1 MKILI
6 TGGAGFIGST
16 LARALAATEI
26 ARNAQDTEFKIS
38 RILLADRVQPQ
49 APDDPRVETAVGD
62 VGDPAFIR
70 SLVTPDTRL
79 VFHLAGVVSGAAE
92 ADFALGM
99 HANLDGTRHMLEACR
114 ALPEP
119 ARLVFASSIAV
130 YGRPLPDII
139 DDDTPMR
146 PTLSYGV
153 QKLVCE
159 ILLGEYTRRNFV
171 DARALRLSGVVV
183 RPPAPNGAL
192 SGFNSDLIREPIE
205 GREYTCPVGPEATIW
220 MQSVGR
226 CVKNLIHAAH
236 LPSTF
241 LGDRR
246 ALLLPAVAVSI
257 GEIVDAIRHIVSV
270 DAAARVRYQRNDELQ
285 EQFGAWPRRIAA
297 ARATRLGFEADAGL
311 GEIIRGFVK
320 GRSGAGA

>member
-1 MKILI
+1 MNILI
-6 TGGAGFIGST
+6 TGAAGFIGT
-16 LARALAATEI
+16 ALARALAATEI
-26 ARNAQDTEFKIS
+26 ARNAQDAEFRIG
-38 RILLADRVQPQ
+38 RILLADRVPPA
-49 APDDPRVETAVGD
+49 APEDPRIHTAVGD
-62 VGDPAFIR
+62 IGDPAFIA

-99 HANLDGTRHMLEACR
+99 RANLDGTRHMLEACR
-114 ALPEP
+114 ALTEP

-130 YGRPLPDII
+130 YGRPLPERI
-139 DDDTPMR
+139 DDETPTR

-159 ILLGEYTRRNFV
+159 ILLEEYTRRGYV

-192 SGFNSDLIREPIE
+192 SGFNSDVIREPIE
-205 GREYTCPVGPEATIW
+205 GRDYTCPVGPEAVIW
-220 MQSVGR
+220 LQTVGR

-241 LGDRR
+241 LGERR
-246 ALLLPAVAVSI
+246 ALLLPATAASI
-257 GEIVDAIRHIVSV
+257 GEIVDAIRHIVSEE
-270 DAAARVRYQRNDELQ
+270 AAARVRYQRNDDLQ
-285 EQFGAWPRRIAA
+285 TQFGAWPRKMSA

-311 GEIIRGFVK
+311 GEIIRGFLK
-320 GRSGAGA
+320 KS